1 MKKPLPHPLLG
12 TLSAETFMRS
22 YWQKK
27 PLLIRQAVPKMTPLL
42 TRQALFALAQSQD
55 VESRLVIQDASSQQW
70 RMRSGPFGKRSLPS
84 LKQSHWTLLVQG
96 VDLHDDQL
104 AALRD
109 QFRFVPDARLDDVMI
124 SYATDQGG
132 VGPHFDSYDVFLLQV
147 QGQRRWR
154 VSQQKDLTLRDDTP
168 LKILRKFKADETWV
182 LNPGDMLYLPPQC
195 AHEGV
200 AMGECMT
207 YSIGFKAY
215 GPQALAQALLPR
227 LADMQEALSTALYRD
242 PQQLAAN
249 HPAQIPAQLKQFAQ
263 QVLTKAL
270 GNQLASSNALGEWLS
285 EPKEQVWFESQP
297 QHDLRHGVRLDRKT
311 KMLYDAKCVYV
322 NGESWRCAGA
332 DAKALR
338 HLANT
343 KSLQS
348 AHIQQASES
357 LLALLQDWQG
367 AGWLHALNDGEML
380 SK

>member
-1 MKKPLPHPLLG
+1 
-12 TLSAETFMRS
+12 MRR

-27 PLLIRQAVPKMTPLL
+27 PLLIRQAVPLMAPLL
-42 TRQALFALAQSQD
+42 SRQALFALAQSQD

-70 RMRSGPFGKRSLPS
+70 RMRLGPFGKRSLPS

-96 VDLHDDQL
+96 VDLHDDQV

-147 QGQRRWR
+147 KGQRRWR
-154 VSQQKDLTLRDDTP
+154 ISQQKDLTLRDDTP
-168 LKILRKFKADETWV
+168 LKILRQFKAEETWV
-182 LNPGDMLYLPPQC
+182 LNPGDMLYLPPHC

-200 AMGECMT
+200 ALGECMT

-227 LADMQEALSTALYRD
+227 IADMQEALSTALYRD
-242 PQQLAAN
+242 PQQVAAS
-249 HPAQIPAQLKQFAQ
+249 HPAHIPAQLQQFAQ
-263 QVLTKAL
+263 QAIAKVLSDK
-270 GNQLASSNALGEWLS
+270 LASHNALGEWLS
-285 EPKEQVWFESQP
+285 EPKEQVWFEAQP
-297 QHDLRHGVRLDRKT
+297 QHNLRNGVRLDRKT
-311 KMLYDAKCVYV
+311 KMLYDDKCVYV

-332 DAKALR
+332 DAKTLR

-343 KSLQS
+343 KSLESRHVQL
-348 AHIQQASES
+348 AGES
-357 LLALLQDWQG
+357 LLALLQDWQE
-367 AGWLHALNDGEML
+367 AGWLHPLGAEKNL
-380 SK
+380 